1 MMGLSAYYARSPE
14 EVDDLAADQ
23 LERFPEI
30 LVYRVAALLDAGI
43 EVVPTFRTPHVTLA
57 FTGDL
62 DVRLARLERA
72 GHDRRVNPY
81 HVP

>member
-1 MMGLSAYYARSPE
+1 M
-14 EVDDLAADQ
+14 
-23 LERFPEI
+23 
-30 LVYRVAALLDAGI
+30 
-43 EVVPTFRTPHVTLA
+43 EVVPTFRTPHLTLA

-62 DVRLARLERA
+62 DVGLARLERV

>member
-1 MMGLSAYYARSPE
+1 
-14 EVDDLAADQ
+14 
-23 LERFPEI
+23 
-30 LVYRVAALLDAGI
+30 VYRVATLLEAGI

-62 DVRLARLERA
+62 DDAIAPLGHAH
-72 GHDRRVNPY
+72 HDRRANPY